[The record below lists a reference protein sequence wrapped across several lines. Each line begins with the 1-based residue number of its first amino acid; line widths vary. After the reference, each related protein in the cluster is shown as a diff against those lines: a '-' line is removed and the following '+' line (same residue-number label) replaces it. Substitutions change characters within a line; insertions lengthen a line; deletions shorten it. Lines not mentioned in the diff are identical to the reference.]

1 METTFPVTSSC
12 SKEVPSRATIGTSA
26 VSRRTFL
33 RAAGGVLLAR
43 GVVPLLASGAAG
55 PLIAGV
61 TPVRSDAA
69 TAAAALRIKMGGV
82 LNVAIGTNIS
92 SLEPQ
97 VTTETSSGGV
107 RTNLYDMLVWQYNR
121 EGSFAPMLA
130 TKWEV
135 SGNGLVYTF
144 TLTDKPVKFHDGT
157 PFTADAVKAT
167 FDRLLEP
174 SRSGAAKLTLDMIS
188 KVEVLNA
195 QSVRFTLQHAF
206 APFLHRIADSAA
218 AIMSPDAI
226 KKYGEDYGRHPVGTG
241 PYRFVE
247 YVPGDHVTMERNPEY
262 WNWGGP
268 AYCDKLVY
276 KIVPEDSSRAALLES
291 GEAQV
296 VDRIAPA
303 DAQRLQSHEK
313 VSIVRTVTSRLV
325 YYVLNQNR
333 PLMKDVRVR
342 QAVNYAVNRQAI
354 IKEILKG
361 AGVLADT
368 PLGRGEEFYV
378 AQKPYPYDLAK
389 AKTLL
394 KEAGV
399 SEGTK
404 LVIWTPVGRY
414 VGDKE
419 ISTAVQDMLRRVGF
433 DASLQAFGDFP
444 AYIKQLDTL
453 GFDLALWGWTS
464 SNDADSYIN
473 QIFATRFSKK
483 FPNWGSYSNPRV
495 DDLLNRAVVELDN
508 RKRAR
513 LYADAQHLL
522 MTDAAGLFMHYQVN
536 LTGVSRSVA
545 GALPVPFEILIV
557 RNSGFVA

>member
-1 METTFPVTSSC
+1 MMMETTPVGTTPA
-12 SKEVPSRATIGTSA
+12 VGATIGGA
-26 VSRRTFL
+26 VPGTEKASRRTFL

-43 GVVPLLASGAAG
+43 GVAPLLASGAAG

-61 TPVRSDAA
+61 TSARP
-69 TAAAALRIKMGGV
+69 AAAAPRIKTGGV
-82 LNVAIGTNIS
+82 LNVAIGTSIS

-107 RTNLYDMLVWQYNR
+107 RTNLYDMLAWQYTSD
-121 EGSFAPMLA
+121 GSFTPMLA

-135 SGNGLVYTF
+135 SPNGLMYTF
-144 TLTDKPVKFHDGT
+144 TLTDKAVKFHDGT
-157 PFTADAVKAT
+157 AFSAEAVKAT

-174 SRSGAAKLTLDMIS
+174 SRSGAAKLTLDMVS
-188 KVEVLNA
+188 GVEVLNA
-195 QSVRFTLQHAF
+195 RTVRFTLQHVF
-206 APFLHRIADSAA
+206 APFLHRIADNPG

-226 KKYGEDYGRHPVGTG
+226 KKFGEDYGRHPVGTG

-268 AYCDKLVY
+268 AYCDRLVY

-296 VDRIAPA
+296 VDRVAPA
-303 DAQRLQSHEK
+303 DAQRLQGNDK
-313 VSIVRTVTSRLV
+313 VRIVRTVTSRLV
-325 YYVLNQNR
+325 YFVLNQNR
-333 PLMKDVRVR
+333 PLMRDVRVR
-342 QAVNYAVNRQAI
+342 QAVNYAVDRPTI

-361 AGVLADT
+361 AAVLADS
-368 PLGRGEEFYV
+368 PLGRGEEFY
-378 AQKPYPYDLAK
+378 APQKPYPYDPAK
-389 AKTLL
+389 AKALL

-399 SEGTK
+399 PEGAK
-404 LVIWTPVGRY
+404 LVIWTPSGRY
-414 VGDKE
+414 VDDKE
-419 ISTAVQDMLRRVGF
+419 ISTAVQDMLRKAGF

-453 GFDLALWGWTS
+453 AFDMAMWGWTS

-495 DDLLNRAVVELDN
+495 DDLLSRAVAELEN
-508 RKRAR
+508 AKRAS
-513 LYADAQHLL
+513 LYAEAQRLL
-522 MTDAAGLFMHYQVN
+522 MADAAALFMHYQVN
-536 LTGVSRSVA
+536 LTGAGRDVA
-545 GALPVPFEILIV
+545 GVLPVPFEILIV
-557 RNSGFVA
+557 RNAGLTA

>member
-1 METTFPVTSSC
+1 METASPTRRSC
-12 SKEVPSRATIGTSA
+12 LTRAPSQAATTGTGTL
-26 VSRRTFL
+26 SRRRFL
-33 RAAGGVLLAR
+33 RAAGGVFLAR
-43 GVVPLLASGAAG
+43 GVVPLLASGTAG

-61 TPVRSDAA
+61 APVRLD
-69 TAAAALRIKMGGV
+69 AAAAPPLKMGGV

-121 EGSFAPMLA
+121 DGSFAPMLA

-135 SGNGLVYTF
+135 SANGLAYTF

-174 SRSGAAKLTLDMIS
+174 SRSGAAKLTLDMVS
-188 KVEVLNA
+188 KVEVVGPR
-195 QSVRFTLQHAF
+195 SVRFTLQHVF
-206 APFLHRIADSAA
+206 APFMHRIADNPA

-226 KKYGEDYGRHPVGTG
+226 KKYGEDYGRRPVGTG

-247 YVPGDHVTMERNPEY
+247 YVPGDHAAMERNPDY

-268 AYCDKLVY
+268 AYCDKLIY

-296 VDRIAPA
+296 VDRVSPA
-303 DAQRLQSHEK
+303 DGQRLQGNAQ
-313 VSIVRTVTSRLV
+313 VSILRGVTSRLV
-325 YYVLNQNR
+325 YFVLNQNR

-342 QAVNYAVNRQAI
+342 RAVNYAVNRPAI
-354 IKEILKG
+354 IKEILKD
-361 AGVLADT
+361 AAVLADS
-368 PLGRGEEFYV
+368 PLGRGEEFY
-378 AQKPYPYDLAK
+378 APQKPYPYDLAK
-389 AKTLL
+389 AKALL

-399 SEGTK
+399 PEGTK
-404 LVIWTPVGRY
+404 LVIWTPAGRY
-414 VGDKE
+414 VADKE
-419 ISTAVQDMLRRVGF
+419 ISTAVQDMLRRLGF

-453 GFDLALWGWTS
+453 GFDMAMWGWTS

-473 QIFATRFSKK
+473 QIFATRFAKK
-483 FPNWGSYSNPRV
+483 FPNWGSYSNPRA
-495 DDLLNRAVVELDN
+495 DDLMNRAVVELDN
-508 RKRAR
+508 KKRAR
-513 LYADAQHLL
+513 LYADAQRLL
-522 MTDAAGLFMHYQVN
+522 MEDAAALFMHYQVN
-536 LTGVSRSVA
+536 LTGVSRNVA
-545 GALPVPFEILIV
+545 GASPVPFEILIV
-557 RNSGFVA
+557 RNAGFVA

>member
-1 METTFPVTSSC
+1 MNAPDPRNLADTPVRTAHPMTEWG
-12 SKEVPSRATIGTSA
+12 KT
-26 VSRRTFL
+26 SRRTFL

-43 GVVPLLASGAAG
+43 GIVPLLASGALGAVS
-55 PLIAGV
+55 AGV
-61 TPVRSDAA
+61 KPMPAD
-69 TAAAALRIKMGGV
+69 AAAAPRIKMGGV

-107 RTNLYDMLVWQYNR
+107 RTNLYDMLAWQYGR
-121 EGSFAPMLA
+121 DGSIVPMLA

-135 SGNGLVYTF
+135 SADGLMYTF

-174 SRSGAAKLTLDMIS
+174 SRSGAAKLTLDMVS
-188 KVEVLNA
+188 KVEVVGSKA
-195 QSVRFTLQHAF
+195 VRFTLQRVF
-206 APFLHRIADSAA
+206 APFMHRIADNPG

-247 YVPGDHVTMERNPEY
+247 YVPGDHVAMERNPDY

-268 AYCDKLVY
+268 AYCDRLIY

-296 VDRIAPA
+296 VDRVAPA
-303 DAQRLQSHEK
+303 DAQRLQSDAK
-313 VSIVRTVTSRLV
+313 VTIVRTVTSRLV
-325 YYVLNQNR
+325 YFVLNQNR

-342 QAVNYAVNRQAI
+342 QAVNYAVDRQAI
-354 IKEILKG
+354 IKDILKG
-361 AGVLADT
+361 AAVLADS

-378 AQKPYPYDLAK
+378 PQKPYPYDPAK
-389 AKTLL
+389 AKALL
-394 KEAGV
+394 QAAGV
-399 SEGTK
+399 RDGTK

-414 VGDKE
+414 VDDKE
-419 ISTAVQDMLRRVGF
+419 VSTAVQDMLSKVGF
-433 DASLQAFGDFP
+433 DASLRAFGDFP

-453 GFDLALWGWTS
+453 AYDMAMWGWTS

-483 FPNWGSYSNPRV
+483 FPNWGSYSNPEV
-495 DDLLNRAVVELDN
+495 DDLLNRAAVELDN
-508 RKRAR
+508 KKRAR
-513 LYADAQHLL
+513 LYTDAQRLLMADA
-522 MTDAAGLFMHYQVN
+522 AALFMHYQVN
-536 LTGVSRSVA
+536 LSGEAKNVA
-545 GALPVPFEILIV
+545 GVLPVPFEILIV
-557 RNSGFVA
+557 RNGGFVA